1 MNFCSEFSKAHKFFR
16 VSIVKKLLKYI
27 QFAKYLFVSYVY
39 DIIASFSY
47 LVTPSFRSINLL
59 LFEIREATKL
69 IKSKKKVSLGRI
81 KFYWKTSVNFVGKNL
96 PQNLPEKRFPHKVFH
111 FFQTNQHRKPSCRNA
126 FNWKNGGFFS
136 LVQSC
141 EGKVCCYFIS
151 FTEFQNIS
159 KQRKCW
165 NGYIKGMT
173 TLNFSSKYQNI
184 KGIICRCG
192 VICVNCVNRDAVLSK
207 QWLENISM
215 IKWCRCDTS
224 RQSTNWRIT
233 WP

>member
-1 MNFCSEFSKAHKFFR
+1 MLVRTYRRTYRRSDFLIKYFIFFKR
-16 VSIVKKLLKYI
+16 INIESLH
-27 QFAKYLFVSYVY
+27 AE
-39 DIIASFSY
+39 
-47 LVTPSFRSINLL
+47 TPS
-59 LFEIREATKL
+59 T
-69 IKSKKKVSLGRI
+69 
-81 KFYWKTSVNFVGKNL
+81 
-96 PQNLPEKRFPHKVFH
+96 EKMGF
-111 FFQTNQHRKPSCRNA
+111 
-126 FNWKNGGFFS
+126 FFS
-136 LVQSC
+136 LAQSC

-215 IKWCRCDTS
+215 IKWLGVIQVDKAQTGGLHDLKF
-224 RQSTNWRIT
+224 
-233 WP
+233 